1 MMEYYKIKYL
11 FDFIQIEKLN
21 QYCNPLAQKNS
32 AITLE
37 GIRETKVPI
46 EQIQKQ
52 ALMKAMKVKLLK
64 KPQSNKILFIQS
76 NERNFRK
83 TTAA

>member
-11 FDFIQIEKLN
+11 FDFIQIEKLI

-37 GIRETKVPI
+37 GIRVTKVPI

-64 KPQSNKILFIQS
+64 KPQSNKILFVQS